1 MANDP
6 LEHLKRIQAHLEALR
21 RARQGPN
28 INLSNPNINPAQVKF
43 RAPGGPFFGGPNLPD
58 PLVEWLLGD
67 LPPRMFHD
75 AVNETASHL
84 KIKGYRPGHMPREEG
99 LKILKKRYDKDPMF
113 RIRAGQIWLQ
123 GRKKEDDAFRL
134 LGADSARRDP
144 WAVVQRFGFP
154 LAVWLF
160 YFSNGGIFRATALG
174 LLKEVTAKDGRLE
187 EILSEAAKKQPG
199 SEKIWSLPKLS
210 QDDEISRIQNEVEQI
225 LAERD
230 RWQAEAQ
237 AEKSKREKSETELK
251 VLREEQQ
258 KAGHARS
265 AAEQIRKSLEARNQE
280 LESRLEELRG
290 AEASLRRLEKQIKEL
305 EHDKSRLTR
314 FKEEAEP
321 IRQALTEENEIL
333 RRALA
338 ERNQTV
344 ELMKIFFAA
353 DPGYLHPVYQGQV
366 LLLVLAE
373 DPAEYFLTAKEIGLT
388 LLVHNG
394 SSVDGQLEKFLGQAW
409 QVAVLGGESD
419 FPETVKNALR
429 HGPRPPI
436 FLPHLP
442 APAFGRLL
450 MAAAPRLLE

>member
-28 INLSNPNINPAQVKF
+28 INLSNPNIKPSQVQF
-43 RAPGGPFFGGPNLPD
+43 RAPGNPFFGGPNLPD

-67 LPPRMFHD
+67 LPPRVFHD

-113 RIRAGQIWLQ
+113 RLRAGQIWLQ

-134 LGADSARRDP
+134 LGADLARRDP

-160 YFSNGGIFRATALG
+160 YFSNGGIFRSAALA

-187 EILSEAAKKQPG
+187 EILAEAAKKQPG

-230 RWQAEAQ
+230 RWHAEFQ
-237 AEKSKREKSETELK
+237 TEKSKREKVEAELK
-251 VLREEQQ
+251 LLREEQQ
-258 KAGHARS
+258 KSGHARS
-265 AAEQIRKSLEARNQE
+265 TAEQTRKALEARNHE

-305 EHDKSRLTR
+305 EHDKAKLARY
-314 FKEEAEP
+314 KDEVEP
-321 IRQALTEENEIL
+321 LRQALSEEKEIL
-333 RRALA
+333 RRSLA
-338 ERNQTV
+338 ERDRTIG
-344 ELMKIFFAA
+344 LMKVFFAA
-353 DPGYLHPVYQGQV
+353 EPAYLSSVYQGQV
-366 LLLVLAE
+366 LLLILAD

-388 LLVHNG
+388 LLVHDG
-394 SSVDGQLEKFLGQAW
+394 ASVDGQLEKFLGQAW
-409 QVAVLGGESD
+409 QVMVLGDEAD
-419 FPETVKNALR
+419 FSEAVRKALR
-429 HGPRPPI
+429 GGPRTPV
-436 FLPHLP
+436 FLPKLP

-450 MAAAPRLLE
+450 MASATRV